1 MELDELKNIWNKKQ
15 QDFQFK
21 GVDDIAMML
30 KGNSRSV
37 VDKLKRSVWFE
48 LLITVVAGVALL
60 IYAFTLP
67 NGSLKWTT
75 ISILVLFVGY
85 LFYYLKKLS
94 LLNRFNADENLKD
107 NLQRLVDS
115 LSSYL
120 KFYKLS
126 YTILYPLYFGLGI
139 LFGAIESGSQ
149 RFFEILFQ
157 TKTIATLLIVGSA
170 FFFLCTWFANWY
182 LKKLYGKHLDKLH
195 SVLSELRN
203 SHD

>member
-1 MELDELKNIWNKKQ
+1 MELDELKSIWNKKQ
-15 QDFQFK
+15 QDFQLK
-21 GVDDIAMML
+21 GADDIAVML

-48 LLITVVAGVALL
+48 LLITVVAGIGLL

-75 ISILVLFVGY
+75 VSILLLFVAY
-85 LFYYLKKLS
+85 LFYYVKKLS
-94 LLNRFNADENLKD
+94 LLNQFNADENLKD

-126 YTILYPLYFGLGI
+126 YTILYPVYFGLGV

-157 TKTIATLLIVGSA
+157 TKTIVTLLIVGAA

-182 LKKLYGKHLDKLH
+182 LRKLYGKHLDKLRA
-195 SVLSELRN
+195 VLGELRN
-203 SHD
+203 THD